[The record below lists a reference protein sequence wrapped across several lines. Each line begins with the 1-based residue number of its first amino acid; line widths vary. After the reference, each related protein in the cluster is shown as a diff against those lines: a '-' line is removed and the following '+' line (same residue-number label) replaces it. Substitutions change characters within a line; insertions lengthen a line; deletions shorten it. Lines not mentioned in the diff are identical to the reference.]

1 MNERGKKMNIIRVLK
16 KSIREYKRDSILTPI
31 LVAFEALV
39 ECIIPLMV
47 ANLVNKMQNGCDLS
61 VILKYGVIL
70 IIMACFSLLFGALAG
85 ITAANASAG
94 FGKNLRK
101 DLFMVVQNFSFEN
114 IDRFSASS
122 LVTRMTTDVTN
133 VQMAYMMI
141 IRTVVR
147 APLMLIFSLVMGFI
161 MGGRLALIFLFTI
174 PVLGIGLG
182 LVIKK
187 TMPLFR
193 KVFKKY
199 DNLNNSVQENINGI
213 RVVKSFVREDFEMK
227 KFNEAAEDVCA
238 DFTKAEKILALNNPM
253 MQFCLYVVMIFVLTF
268 GSYLVVNFGGAIIQV
283 GQLSSLLTYSFQI
296 LMSLMM
302 LSMIFV
308 MVTIS
313 IESCE
318 RIVAVLEEKRT
329 ISNPEN
335 PIYEVNDG
343 SIDFDNVS
351 FKYSKRADRYALEN
365 INLHIKSGQTIGI
378 LGGTGSS
385 KTSLVNLISRLYDV
399 TEGEVKVGGVNVK
412 DYDLVTLRDAV
423 SVVLQKNV
431 LFSGSIKENLR
442 WGNKDAT
449 DEEIEE
455 ACHLACADEFIEQ
468 FPDKYDTHIEQ
479 GGTNVSGG
487 QKQRLCIARAL
498 LKKPKILILD
508 DSTSAVDT
516 KTDAII
522 RAGFKKFIPETTKI
536 IIAQRVSSVQ
546 DADQIIIMNNGSIE
560 AIGTHD
566 ELLASN
572 PIYQEVYYSQNKGGE
587 QDEK

>member
-114 IDRFSASS
+114 IDHFSASS

-546 DADQIIIMNNGSIE
+546 DADQIIIMNNGSVE
-560 AIGTHD
+560 SIGTHD

>member
-101 DLFMVVQNFSFEN
+101 DLFMAVQNFSFEN

-147 APLMLIFSLVMGFI
+147 VPLMLIFSLVMGFI
-161 MGGRLALIFLFTI
+161 MGGPLAFIFLFTI

-343 SIDFDNVS
+343 SIDFNNVS

-560 AIGTHD
+560 AVGTHD

-587 QDEK
+587 QDE

>member
-101 DLFMVVQNFSFEN
+101 DLFMAVQNFSFEN

-147 APLMLIFSLVMGFI
+147 APLMLIFSLVMGLI
-161 MGGRLALIFLFTI
+161 MGGPLAFIFLFTI

-268 GSYLVVNFGGAIIQV
+268 ASYLVVNFGGAIIQV

-343 SIDFDNVS
+343 SIDFNNVS

-560 AIGTHD
+560 AVGTHD